1 MEEIGAFVN
10 YLGSAHIRA
19 AYILKRTGHISFRRR
34 LNEFYDS
41 LYRFYICKEKEYGE
55 NIEYVKRYQNR
66 ILAMNEFFCEDLE
79 SLGFRFE
86 HIWEKEE

>member
-1 MEEIGAFVN
+1 MGGDHWLTKDKSN
-10 YLGSAHIRA
+10 
-19 AYILKRTGHISFRRR
+19 T
-34 LNEFYDS
+34 
-41 LYRFYICKEKEYGE
+41 
-55 NIEYVKRYQNR
+55 